1 MCGIAGHV
9 DFERDLTGRRATAT
23 ATATAMSETM
33 ACRGPDA
40 EGLWTD
46 GHAALAH
53 RRLAVI
59 DLAGS
64 AQPMVAE
71 RDGGGPAVLTYNG
84 EIYNY
89 RELRSELAARGHRF
103 RTDGDT
109 EVVLRA
115 YLEWGE
121 DVGNHLNGI
130 FAFAVWDAH
139 EQALLLV
146 RDHFGVK
153 PLFYHRGQEGRVYF
167 ASEPKALFA
176 TGEVEARADAD
187 SLREAFSQVWTPGH
201 TVFAGIHEVR
211 PGHVVRVDR
220 SGIRHRRYWA
230 LQARPHT
237 DDLPATV
244 DTVRGML
251 EEIIA
256 AQLVADV
263 PVGSLLSG
271 GLDSSV
277 MTALAARH
285 RRAAGEEPIR
295 SFSVTFT
302 RYTERFRADEVRD
315 TPDAPF
321 ARMVAEHVASL
332 HTPVVITPERLAEP
346 GVRLATVL
354 AQDRPSP
361 LGDMDASLYELFQQ
375 VRGHSTVA
383 LCGEGADEVFGG
395 YHWAWVPELIDVE
408 AFPWIAFYQF
418 FCPGAGLGSGL
429 LDPGLLK
436 LLDLEGYGA
445 DRYREAVAEV
455 PRLPGESGRERRMR
469 EITHMHLTRWMQ
481 HLLTRDDRISMAV
494 GLEVRV
500 PYVDPRLVEYV
511 FNAPWSMKS
520 HDGREKALLRA
531 AGADLLPEQ
540 VLNRQ
545 KSPFPVTQD
554 PLYTRYLS
562 RSLTEILDDPGQPAH
577 PLVDVQAARAVLAAP
592 EKLENGPIAWVNR
605 THIEMVLTLNAWL
618 RHYRVRLDLG

>member
-9 DFERDLTGRRATAT
+9 DFERDLTGLRDTA
-23 ATATAMSETM
+23 AAMAETM
-33 ACRGPDA
+33 TCRGPDA
-40 EGLWTD
+40 GGLWAQ

-64 AQPMVAE
+64 AQPMVVE
-71 RDGGGPAVLTYNG
+71 EDGRRLAALTYNG

-89 RELRSELAARGHRF
+89 RELRAELRARGHRF
-103 RTDGDT
+103 RTEGDT

-115 YLEWGE
+115 YLEWGD
-121 DVGNHLNGI
+121 DVANHLNGI
-130 FAFAVWDAH
+130 FAFAVWDPRD
-139 EQALLLV
+139 QSLLLV

-153 PLFYHRGQEGRVYF
+153 PLFYGRGPDGELYF
-167 ASEPKALFA
+167 ASEPKALMA
-176 TGEVEARADAD
+176 TGRIEARADAD
-187 SLREAFSQVWTPGH
+187 SLREAFSQVWTPGR
-201 TVFAGIHEVR
+201 TVFAGIEEVR
-211 PGHVVRVDR
+211 PGHIVRVTR
-220 SGIRHRRYWA
+220 SGLRHRRYWA
-230 LQARPHT
+230 LESRPHT
-237 DDLPATV
+237 DDLPTTV
-244 DTVRGML
+244 DTIRGML
-251 EEIIA
+251 EEIIG

-285 RRAAGEEPIR
+285 RGARGEEPIR

-321 ARMVAEHVASL
+321 ARMVAQHVKSL

-346 GVRLATVL
+346 GIRRATVL

-361 LGDMDASLYELFQQ
+361 LGDMDASLYELFAQ
-375 VRGHSTVA
+375 VREHSTVA

-408 AFPWIAFYQF
+408 AFPWIAFYQY

-429 LDPGLLK
+429 LDEGLLK
-436 LLDLEGYGA
+436 QLDLEGYSA

-455 PRLPGESGRERRMR
+455 PRLAGEPARERRMR
-469 EITHMHLTRWMQ
+469 EITHLHLTRWMQ

-500 PYVDPRLVEYV
+500 PYVDPKLVEYV
-511 FNAPWSMKS
+511 FNTPWSMKS

-531 AGADLLPEQ
+531 AGADLLPED
-540 VLNRQ
+540 VLSRQ

-562 RSLTEILDDPGQPAH
+562 RSLTEILDDPTQPAH
-577 PLVDVQAARAVLAAP
+577 ELIDIGAARSVLAAP

-605 THIEMVLTLNAWL
+605 THIEMVLTFNAWL
-618 RHYRVRLDLG
+618 QHYGVRLDIP